1 MRIAKKL
8 LVLVIVPLLAVA
20 AFAAVAVTVSSGQAL
35 QAERLR
41 LLVIA
46 GGEAGE
52 LAHRLQAERVSA
64 VDALVARPSGAVD
77 TYLAAA
83 TTTDEAVLAFRRA
96 RSRLREVP
104 ETLAH
109 LLDRVERQL
118 GQLETLRQRVVTGKG
133 SASSSVFAYRIL
145 IADLVSY
152 RESMAQAGA

>member
-20 AFAAVAVTVSSGQAL
+20 AFAALAVAVSSGQAL

-52 LAHRLQAERVSA
+52 LAHRLQAERVAA

-77 TYLAAA
+77 AYLAASTA
-83 TTTDEAVLAFRRA
+83 TDQAVSAFRSA
-96 RSRLREVP
+96 RSKLQQVP
-104 ETLAH
+104 E
-109 LLDRVERQL
+109 
-118 GQLETLRQRVVTGKG
+118 
-133 SASSSVFAYRIL
+133 
-145 IADLVSY
+145 
-152 RESMAQAGA
+152 